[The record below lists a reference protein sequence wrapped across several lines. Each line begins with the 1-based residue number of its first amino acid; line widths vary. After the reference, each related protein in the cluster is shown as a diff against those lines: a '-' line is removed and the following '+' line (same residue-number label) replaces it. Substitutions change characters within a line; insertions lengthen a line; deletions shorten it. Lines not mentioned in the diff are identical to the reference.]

1 MNYLKSV
8 VLILFFMGCMKNE
21 NTFERLDGSVVE
33 VDSVDKEVQRLMN
46 EANVTGLALTVFDDS
61 EPVYQQTFG
70 YRIKSENRMFEDSTN
85 IYGASLSKAVFGY
98 IVAHL
103 VNDGVL
109 DLDTPLQDYL
119 DTPIPELQF
128 NREWKEYTNLKDD
141 LRYKNITARMCL
153 NHSTG
158 FPNWRWISREGE
170 FTPEGDIEIYFD
182 PGTDYFYSGEGIRL
196 LQVVVE
202 DITGKGLE
210 ELAQEIVFAPLKMQN
225 TSYVWQERFWDN
237 YSVGHN
243 RAEESQEKDTED
255 EAGAAGSME
264 TTPEDYTR
272 FLHHILKLEQQ
283 DLPITE
289 LLFTP
294 AIRIETKMQFGPQA
308 LEKTTKYDNIELSYG
323 MGWGLLKTPYGFG
336 AFKEGDNG
344 IHKHYTILFP
354 ETGKGVMMLTNS
366 ENGDRIFKELL
377 EITMRDVYTPWEWE
391 NYIPYEPEEQREK

>member
-8 VLILFFMGCMKNE
+8 SLILLFLGCMKNQ
-21 NTFERLDGSVVE
+21 NTYERLDGSTVE
-33 VDSVDKEVQRLMN
+33 LDSVETEVQRLMTA
-46 EANVTGLALTVFDDS
+46 ANVTGLALTVFDDF
-61 EPVYQQTFG
+61 EPVYEETFG
-70 YRIKSENRMFEDSTN
+70 YRIKSENLMLEDSTN

-98 IVAHL
+98 IIAHL
-103 VNDGVL
+103 VDDGIL

-119 DTPIPELQF
+119 ETPIPDLKF

-141 LRYKNITARMCL
+141 HRYKKITARMCL

-158 FPNWRWISREGE
+158 FPNWRWISREGK
-170 FTPEGDIEIYFD
+170 FTPEGDIEIYFE
-182 PGTDYFYSGEGIRL
+182 PGTNYFYSGEGIRL

-210 ELAQEIVFAPLKMQN
+210 ELAQEIVFDPLGINN
-225 TSYVWQERFWDN
+225 TSYVWQDEFWDN

-243 RAEESQEKDTED
+243 RAEDSMEKDTED

-283 DLPITE
+283 DSPITK

-294 AIRIETKMQFGPQA
+294 TIRIKSKMQFGPQA
-308 LEKTTKYDNIELSYG
+308 LEKTSDYDDIELSYG
-323 MGWGLLKTPYGFG
+323 MGWGLLKTPYGYG
-336 AFKEGDNG
+336 TFKEGDNG

-354 ETGKGVMMLTNS
+354 ESGKGVMILTNS
-366 ENGDRIFKELL
+366 ENGDSIFKELL
-377 EITMRDVYTPWEWE
+377 EITMRDVYTPWRWE
-391 NYIPYEPEEQREK
+391 NYVPYDLEAKVVN